1 MSDVETWAVRGA
13 VGAVVAALTGL
24 FLRVRTNESRLAV
37 AEKTLA
43 RAEKT
48 EAEVGELRVVN
59 ARIIERLEH
68 LPTHADLQLL
78 HDRISRNGEAQQE
91 TKNEVAAIGESI
103 KGVRA
108 AVDRLHTVEAQ
119 RERK

>member
-48 EAEVGELRVVN
+48 EAEVGELRVIN